1 MRLMRHQYVDKGC
14 RILRQGDDAT
24 SLVFLVEGEAIMCM
38 VDENKAK
45 VSLYGCRGGMEGGE
59 VTLRGC
65 KNLINTM

>member
-45 VSLYGCRGGMEGGE
+45 VGLYS
-59 VTLRGC
+59 
-65 KNLINTM
+65 